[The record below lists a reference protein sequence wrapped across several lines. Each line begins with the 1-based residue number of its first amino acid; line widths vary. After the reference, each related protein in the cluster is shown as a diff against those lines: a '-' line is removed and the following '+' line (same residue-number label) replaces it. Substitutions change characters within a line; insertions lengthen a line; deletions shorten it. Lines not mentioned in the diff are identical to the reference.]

1 MKTLKLYSPDD
12 VEKVKPFMELDV
24 IESVHEIATTPSGQ
38 LKLRTQVNY
47 CADGERVLQETP
59 IMAEVKDGEGKTCF
73 LDYMALPS
81 WSGPVSLDIEGLQI
95 VSDTYAIGKEP
106 KWYGGVIDGGTL
118 RLRTPNGTVEIET
131 RPDENDNVTLA
142 DVGPLL

>member
-1 MKTLKLYSPDD
+1 MKTLKFYDPTDTTKTKLLL
-12 VEKVKPFMELDV
+12 ELDM

-38 LKLRTQVNY
+38 LKLRAQVNY
-47 CADGERVLQETP
+47 RRDGSRVNNETA

-81 WSGPVSLDIEGLQI
+81 WSGPVSLDIAGFQI
-95 VSDTYAIGKEP
+95 VSETSGYSKEP
-106 KWYGGVIDGGTL
+106 KWYGGGIDGGTL
-118 RLRTPNGTVEIET
+118 RLNTPRGPVEIVT
-131 RPDENDNVTLA
+131 RPDDKDGVTLA

>member
-1 MKTLKLYSPDD
+1 MKTLKLYDPTDA
-12 VEKVKPFMELDV
+12 EKTKPFMELDM

-47 CADGERVLQETP
+47 RRDGSRVNDETA
-59 IMAEVKDGEGKTCF
+59 IMAELKDGDGKTCF

-81 WSGPVSLDIEGLQI
+81 WSGPVCIDIVRFKI
-95 VSDTYAIGKEP
+95 VDDTTAIGKEP
-106 KWYGGVIDGGTL
+106 RWYGGVIDGGTL
-118 RLRTPNGTVEIET
+118 RLSTPNGPVEIVT
-131 RPDENDNVTLA
+131 RPDDIDNVTLA

>member
-12 VEKVKPFMELDV
+12 VEKVKPFMELEM

-47 CADGERVLQETP
+47 HRDGTRVSEETA
-59 IMAEVKDGEGKTCF
+59 IMAELKDGEGKTCF

-81 WSGPVSLDIEGLQI
+81 WSGPVSLDIVGLQI
-95 VSDTYAIGKEP
+95 VDDTSAFGKEP
-106 KWYGGVIDGGTL
+106 KWYGGVIDGGTM
-118 RLRTPNGTVEIET
+118 RLSTPNGPVEIVT
-131 RPDENDNVTLA
+131 RPDDNDNVTLA

>member
-1 MKTLKLYSPDD
+1 MKTMKLYSPTD
-12 VEKVKPFMELDV
+12 VEKVKPFMELEV

-47 CADGERVLQETP
+47 RANGERVYQETP

-81 WSGPVSLDIEGLQI
+81 WSGPVCLDIQGLQI
-95 VSDTYAIGKEP
+95 VDDTSAYGKEP

-118 RLRTPNGTVEIET
+118 RLSTPKGPVEIVT
-131 RPDENDNVTLA
+131 RPDDNDGVALA